1 MIIVLRL
8 IRTLCVPFKQREFT
22 THRELV
28 SKFSAV
34 SPFLT
39 KGINSSVHDG
49 DFRNF
54 SCFSLPN
61 EGNQQRKRVWYISPR
76 RCFYHPDDGNQQQ
89 KNLSYETNSRCFY
102 HPDDGNQ
109 QQRRIGLR
117 VTNRCFYHPDDGNQQ
132 LDIRNYFRISSL
144 H

>member
-8 IRTLCVPFKQREFT
+8 IRTLCFPFKQREFT

-39 KGINSSVHDG
+39 KGINSPVHDG

-61 EGNQQRKRVWYISPR
+61 EGNQQLLLKALTDLWG
-76 RCFYHPDDGNQQQ
+76 CFYHPDDGNQQPNEI
-89 KNLSYETNSRCFY
+89 K
-102 HPDDGNQ
+102 H
-109 QQRRIGLR
+109 
-117 VTNRCFYHPDDGNQQ
+117 V
-132 LDIRNYFRISSL
+132 
-144 H
+144 